1 MPFDKLRANGVGM
14 PLDELRVNG
23 WCELSFP
30 GLTGESMDAWSGPRN
45 TQSGST
51 PRMAVYQLLSRPIWS
66 VRLRGSYQPSTPTW
80 SELDTLV

>member
-1 MPFDKLRANGVGM
+1 MLFDK
-14 PLDELRVNG
+14 LRVNG
-23 WCELSFP
+23 WGELSFP
-30 GLTGESMDAWSGPRN
+30 GLAGESMDAWSGPRN